1 MLQFKIINQLYFLL
15 IVLTYT
21 SNYVYGRRR
30 LKDIFISVK
39 TTQSNHRT
47 RLKIILDTWF
57 KQSAGV
63 TYFFTD
69 SPSDEQYS
77 KLIGDAGGHLI
88 RTNCSISH
96 HRTALCCKMSAEL
109 ETFLTTNKKW
119 FCHFDD
125 DNYVHVPS
133 LVKHLSKYSP
143 NKPWYLGKPSIPS
156 PLVIVDPE
164 NQRENIS
171 FWFATGGAGF
181 CLSRTLANK
190 MIPYASNGSFMEV
203 GEKIR
208 LPDDVTIG
216 YIIEHLLGIN
226 LTVVEQ
232 FHSHLEPMKFIRK
245 EILKDQITF
254 SYYEMNVVDVN
265 SVNDTIDNLEDP
277 TRFKALYCH
286 LNGC

>member
-1 MLQFKIINQLYFLL
+1 MLHFKLIDPLYLLL
-15 IVLTYT
+15 IVVICFSS
-21 SNYVYGRRR
+21 SNFVHGKKR

-47 RLKIILDTWF
+47 RLAIILDTWF
-57 KQSAGV
+57 KQAPEV
-63 TYFFTD
+63 TFFFTD
-69 SPSDEQYS
+69 SQPDELYFN
-77 KLIGDAGGHLI
+77 LTGGHLVY
-88 RTNCSISH
+88 TNCSISH
-96 HRTALCCKMSAEL
+96 HRTALCCKMSSEL
-109 ETFLTTNKKW
+109 ETFLKTNKKW

-133 LVKHLSKYSP
+133 LVKYLSRYSP

-156 PLVIVDPE
+156 PLVILNPDD
-164 NQRENIS
+164 QRSNIS

-181 CLSRTLANK
+181 CLSRALANK

-203 GEKIR
+203 AEKIR

-226 LTVVEQ
+226 LTVVEK

-245 EILKDQITF
+245 EILKDQVIT
-254 SYYEMNVVDVN
+254 
-265 SVNDTIDNLEDP
+265 P
-277 TRFKALYCH
+277 
-286 LNGC
+286 